1 MRRVNPYDRIELE
14 SRASYAD
21 TFYPT
26 RKKEKISSGN
36 HWPGIVYDNLRFLNF
51 FDLLTT
57 SAKFYWKSN
66 ATSKNLI
73 NESD

>member
-26 RKKEKISSGN
+26 RKKEKISLATIGLASYT
-36 HWPGIVYDNLRFLNF
+36 IISDFLISTLSANAEA
-51 FDLLTT
+51 LL
-57 SAKFYWKSN
+57 
-66 ATSKNLI
+66 
-73 NESD
+73 